1 MMYMT
6 SELMLDSSILVEYVK
21 ERRLELL
28 DRLLITPNLKLCIN
42 STVLS
47 EYTFHWLATKGGKSP
62 RSLQQ
67 TKQVRQLITDVEPV
81 NFLKL
86 FTILP
91 SDDRIVPIYL
101 DLMQRYN
108 LLPNDALIVAT
119 AKLHGIPAIAS
130 YDPDFDPACQGEG
143 IQLIREISDLA

>member
-1 MMYMT
+1 M
-6 SELMLDSSILVEYVK
+6 DHLVVTMPDG
-21 ERRLELL
+21 LQ
-28 DRLLITPNLKLCIN
+28 IN
-42 STVLS
+42 SAVLS
-47 EYTFHWLATKGGKSP
+47 EYMYHWLGNNGGKSP

-67 TKQVRQLITDVEPV
+67 SGQIGSVLQSGDQTK
-81 NFLKL
+81 FLSQ

-91 SDDRIVPIYL
+91 SDNRIVPIYL